1 MESYKGDNMEKKKV
15 TDRPTIKA
23 KPKKTDELIKV
34 SNKLLIL
41 EQKVQSIESA
51 LKLALT
57 RMGLHK
63 EYPNG

>member
-1 MESYKGDNMEKKKV
+1 MEKKKV
-15 TDRPTIKA
+15 TKT

-41 EQKVQSIESA
+41 EQKVQTIEAA
-51 LKLALT
+51 LKLALG

-63 EYPNG
+63 EDFNE